1 LCFPAGCLVAGNSNL
16 FSKCKDSEYSFLFLS
31 DKQLIPKPCEMGR
44 SRRHSRDNSGLR
56 GNVLEGVKVTG
67 IAAEGKAIARV
78 GDKVLFIPYA
88 APGDMVDVLVMK
100 SKSSYLEGV
109 ITHLRSPSPGR
120 IQPFCK
126 HFGTCGGC
134 KWQHLPYETQLDFKH
149 RQVTDSLERI
159 GKVDLSE
166 VEVLPILGAE
176 RTQFYRNKLEFTFS
190 NRRWLTRDD
199 IGSGEPIADM
209 DALGFHVPGYFDKVL
224 DIEKCWLQEEPSN
237 EIRLAVKAFALEQ
250 GIPFYDLRN
259 DTGLLRNLVIRL
271 TPGGEV
277 MVVLVLAGDEE
288 APRTAVLEFIRS
300 KFPRVTTLAYVIN
313 DKKNSSLSDLEP
325 VIYHGRPY
333 MVEEMDGLQFRIGPN
348 SFFQTNSLQAKALYE
363 AALGFADLQGHEL
376 VYDLY
381 TGTGTIAI
389 FVARHAR
396 RVVGIE
402 YVEEAVAHA
411 RENAALNGLVNTE
424 FFAGDMAGI
433 LDEVFMQRH
442 GYPHVV
448 ITDPPRAG
456 MHPKV
461 VKQLL
466 NTGADRIVYV
476 SCNPATQAR
485 DIEMLSPRYRLS
497 RVRAV
502 DMFPHTHHV
511 ESVALLHRR

>member
-1 LCFPAGCLVAGNSNL
+1 
-16 FSKCKDSEYSFLFLS
+16 
-31 DKQLIPKPCEMGR
+31 MGKG
-44 SRRHSRDNSGLR
+44 RRQSRDKSGWR
-56 GNVLEGVKVTG
+56 GKVLERVTITG
-67 IAAEGKAIARV
+67 IAAEGKAIAKV
-78 GDKVLFIPYA
+78 EDKVLFVPFA
-88 APGDMVDVLVMK
+88 APGDVVDVLVRK
-100 SKSSYLEGV
+100 SKSNYLEGV
-109 ITHLRSPSPGR
+109 VTKLHQASPVR
-120 IQPFCK
+120 AEPFCR

-134 KWQHLPYETQLDFKH
+134 KWQHLPYEKQLEFKQ

-159 GKVDLSE
+159 GKADLSG
-166 VEVLPILGAE
+166 VEVLPILEASPTE
-176 RTQFYRNKLEFTFS
+176 FYRNKLEFTFS
-190 NRRWLTRDD
+190 NRRWLTTED
-199 IGSGEPIADM
+199 IGSGETIPDM

-224 DIEKCWLQEEPSN
+224 DIEKCWLQADPSN

-250 GIPFYDLRN
+250 EIPFYDLRN
-259 DTGLLRNLVIRL
+259 DTGLLRNLVIRT

-277 MVVLVLAGDEE
+277 MVILVLAGEEE

-300 KFPRVTTLAYVIN
+300 KFPGVTTLAYIVN

-325 VIYHGRPY
+325 VLYHGRPY
-333 MVEEMDGLQFRIGPN
+333 MVEEMGGLQFRIGPN
-348 SFFQTNSLQAKALYE
+348 SFFQTNSLQAKALYGV
-363 AALGFADLQGHEL
+363 ALEFANLEGHEL

-389 FVARHAR
+389 FMARHAR
-396 RVVGIE
+396 HVVGIE

-411 RENAALNGLVNTE
+411 RENAALNGIRNAE
-424 FFAGDMAGI
+424 FFAGDMARI
-433 LDEVFMQRH
+433 LDETFMERH

-461 VKQLL
+461 IRQLL
-466 NTGADRIVYV
+466 NTGADRMVYV

-485 DIEMLSPRYRLS
+485 DIEMLSPRYRLA

-511 ESVALLHRR
+511 ESVALLERV

>member
-1 LCFPAGCLVAGNSNL
+1 
-16 FSKCKDSEYSFLFLS
+16 
-31 DKQLIPKPCEMGR
+31 MGR
-44 SRRHSRDNSGLR
+44 GHRHSRDKSGLR
-56 GNVLEGVKVTG
+56 GKILEGVHITG
-67 IAAEGKAIARV
+67 IAAEGKALARV
-78 GDKVLFIPYA
+78 DDKVLFVPFA
-88 APGDMVDVLVMK
+88 APGDVADVLVRK

-109 ITHLRSPSPGR
+109 ITQLHIPSADR
-120 IQPFCK
+120 TVPFCT

-134 KWQHLPYETQLDFKH
+134 KWQHLPYETQLAFKQQ
-149 RQVTDSLERI
+149 QVLDSLERI
-159 GKVDLSE
+159 GKADLSL

-190 NRRWLTRDD
+190 NRRWLTTED
-199 IGSGEPIADM
+199 IGSGEAIPDM

-224 DIEKCWLQEEPSN
+224 DVEKCWLQAEPSN

-259 DTGLLRNLVIRL
+259 DTGLLRNLIIRG

-277 MVVLVLAGDEE
+277 MVVLVLGGSDE
-288 APRTAVLEFIRS
+288 APRTAVLEFIRTR
-300 KFPRVTTLAYVIN
+300 FPQVSTLAYVIN
-313 DKKNSSLSDLEP
+313 DKMNSSLTDLEP

-348 SFFQTNSLQAKALYE
+348 SFFQTNSLQARRLYE
-363 AALGFADLQGHEL
+363 VALSFAGLEGHEL

-396 RVVGIE
+396 HVVGIE

-411 RENAALNGLVNTE
+411 RENADINGLVNTE
-424 FFAGDMAGI
+424 FFAGDMGRI
-433 LDEVFMQRH
+433 LDEVFLQRH

-461 VKQLL
+461 IKQLL

-485 DIEMLSPRYRLS
+485 DIEMLSPRYRLA

-511 ESVALLHRR
+511 ESVALLERLVVGC